1 METKNKTKSTNDN
14 ANNSELKFSVKFKED
29 GKSYQN
35 IKKKILI
42 NKINKNT

>member
-1 METKNKTKSTNDN
+1 METKNKTKSTNVN

-29 GKSYQN
+29 GESFQN
-35 IKKKILI
+35 IMEKILI

>member
-29 GKSYQN
+29 GESLQN
-35 IKKKILI
+35 IMEKILI

>member
-29 GKSYQN
+29 GESFQN
-35 IKKKILI
+35 IMEKILI

>member
-1 METKNKTKSTNDN
+1 METKNKIESTNDN

-29 GKSYQN
+29 GESFQN
-35 IKKKILI
+35 IMEKILI